1 MVEFSVLQPKNIQNL
16 NLNLNWKSPHGFPE
30 WLCIQMSVSFH
41 CQASLRP
48 PIPVA
53 GLFVSMAHLIA
64 EKKKPTSLWF
74 GWGKVCSGF
83 FLPNSVAAKIWVK
96 WRSGHEVYGIMDIRR
111 N

>member
-16 NLNLNWKSPHGFPE
+16 NLNLNWKFPHGFPE

-64 EKKKPTSLWF
+64 EKKPNQLVVWM
-74 GWGKVCSGF
+74 GKSMF
-83 FLPNSVAAKIWVK
+83 WVFP
-96 WRSGHEVYGIMDIRR
+96 S
-111 N
+111 

>member
-64 EKKKPTSLWF
+64 EKKNQPACGLDGEKCVL
-74 GWGKVCSGF
+74 GF
-83 FLPNSVAAKIWVK
+83 SFLTL
-96 WRSGHEVYGIMDIRR
+96 
-111 N
+111 